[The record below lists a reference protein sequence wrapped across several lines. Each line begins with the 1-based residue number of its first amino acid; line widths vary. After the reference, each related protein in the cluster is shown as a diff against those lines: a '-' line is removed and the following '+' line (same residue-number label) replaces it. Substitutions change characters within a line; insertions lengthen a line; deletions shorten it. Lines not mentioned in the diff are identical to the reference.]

1 VRNSAGSAPA
11 RRWAAATLAV
21 LALAAGGCASAP
33 RPEAA
38 GEEPWQLPVAEL
50 GSQSLFRMS
59 YRGPQGSAGLK
70 LILRL
75 RNETAYSLAAADL
88 FGRPLWTLAVG
99 GGKALWIDD
108 RAGRWCALG
117 NAVRLP
123 DIGVPDLPLRA
134 VPALLLGRVP
144 LGPAERLG
152 GAARE
157 YRDADGRR
165 WTLVA
170 RAGEVASWTYWEGE
184 RPSLW
189 FNTQGGEMVLS
200 SRQREAQV
208 RWRRTLR
215 EPLAEVVAEPAPPPG
230 FSQGGCDEPRLP

>member
-1 VRNSAGSAPA
+1 VRFSAGGAPA
-11 RRWAAATLAV
+11 RRWAASLSV
-21 LALAAGGCASAP
+21 WALVAGGCASTP
-33 RPEAA
+33 RPPAA
-38 GEEPWQLPVAEL
+38 GEEPWQLPIAEL
-50 GSQSLFRMS
+50 GSQSLFRIS

-75 RNETAYSLAAADL
+75 QDEAAYSLGAADL

-99 GGKALWIDD
+99 GGKALWVDD

-117 NAVRLP
+117 SVVRLP
-123 DIGVPDLPLRA
+123 DLGLPDLPLRA

-144 LGPAERLG
+144 LGPAEGLVN
-152 GAARE
+152 GATE
-157 YRDADGRR
+157 YRDGDGRR
-165 WTLVA
+165 WTFVG
-170 RAGEVASWTYWEGE
+170 RAGEVASWTYWDGD

-189 FNTQGGEMVLS
+189 FNLQGGEMMLS
-200 SRQREAQV
+200 SRQREAQL

-215 EPLAEVVAEPAPPPG
+215 EPLGGEVPAPAPPPG

>member
-1 VRNSAGSAPA
+1 L
-11 RRWAAATLAV
+11 TV
-21 LALAAGGCASAP
+21 LALAAAGCASVP
-33 RPEAA
+33 RPQAA
-38 GEEPWQLPVAEL
+38 GEEPWQLPLAEL

-75 RNETAYSLAAADL
+75 EDETAYSLAAADL
-88 FGRPLWTLAVG
+88 FGRPLWTLVVG
-99 GGKALWIDD
+99 GGKALWVDD

-117 NAVRLP
+117 SVVRLP
-123 DIGVPDLPLRA
+123 DLGLPDLPLRA

-144 LGPAERLG
+144 LGPAEGLASP
-152 GAARE
+152 AAA

-170 RAGEVASWTYWEGE
+170 RAGEVASWTYWEGD

-189 FNTQGGEMVLS
+189 FNFQGGEMTLS
-200 SRQREAQV
+200 SRQREAQL

-215 EPLAEVVAEPAPPPG
+215 EPLAAELAAPAPPDG

>member
-1 VRNSAGSAPA
+1 L
-11 RRWAAATLAV
+11 TV
-21 LALAAGGCASAP
+21 LALAAGGCASVP
-33 RPEAA
+33 RPQGA
-38 GEEPWQLPVAEL
+38 GEEPWQLPLAEL

-70 LILRL
+70 LVLRL
-75 RNETAYSLAAADL
+75 QDETEYNLGAADL
-88 FGRPLWTLAVG
+88 FGRQLWTLAVG

-108 RAGRWCALG
+108 RAARFCALG
-117 NAVRLP
+117 SVVRLP
-123 DIGVPDLPLRA
+123 DLGLPDLPLRA

-144 LGPAERLG
+144 LAPAGSPVSR
-152 GAARE
+152 AAE

-189 FNTQGGEMVLS
+189 FSVQGGEMTLS
-200 SRQREAQV
+200 SRQREAQL

-215 EPLAEVVAEPAPPPG
+215 EPLAGEIPAPAPPPG